1 MPPLKDSPI
10 RLARHM
16 GDRRLILWDIDGTLV
31 RWGPVGRLV
40 FDRAIRDVVGAD
52 PDGHGVSMGGKT
64 DPQIALEIMRTM
76 DVPDDEAERVLPS
89 VLSALERETA
99 DAFEEFRATGSAHA
113 GVADILAR
121 LAETPGVLQTVLTGN
136 IAPNMRVKLAVFG
149 LDEWLDLDVAAT
161 GSDSADRRVLVPIAM
176 ERVEIERGARY
187 EPDEVWVVGDTPRD
201 LECARVAGARCVLVA
216 TGRDDYG
223 TLAGLGADA
232 VFEDLSDVG
241 AVVSLLSPDLPLDT
255 G

>member
-1 MPPLKDSPI
+1 
-10 RLARHM
+10 M
-16 GDRRLILWDIDGTLV
+16 GERRLILWDIDGTLV

-40 FDRAIRDVVGAD
+40 FDRAVQDVVGID

-76 DVPDDEAERVLPS
+76 DVPDDVAERALPAVLA
-89 VLSALERETA
+89 ALERETA
-99 DAFEEFRATGSAHA
+99 DAFEEFRATGSAHP
-113 GVADILAR
+113 GVADVLAR

-149 LDEWLDLDVAAT
+149 LDTWLDLDIAAT
-161 GSDSADRRVLVPIAM
+161 GSDSADRRTLVPIAM
-176 ERVEIERGARY
+176 ERAEIERGTRY

-201 LECARVAGARCVLVA
+201 LECAHVAAARCALVA
-216 TGRDDYG
+216 TGRDDYEA
-223 TLAGLGADA
+223 LAGLGADA

-241 AVVSLLSPDLPLDT
+241 RVLSLLSPDIPE
-255 G
+255 GAG

>member
-1 MPPLKDSPI
+1 
-10 RLARHM
+10 M
-16 GDRRLILWDIDGTLV
+16 GERRLILWDIDGTLV

-40 FDRAIRDVVGAD
+40 FDRAVQDVVGID

-76 DVPDDEAERVLPS
+76 DVPDDVAERALPAVLA
-89 VLSALERETA
+89 ALERETA
-99 DAFEEFRATGSAHA
+99 DAFEEFRATGSAHP
-113 GVADILAR
+113 GVADVLAR

-149 LDEWLDLDVAAT
+149 LDTWLDLDIAAT
-161 GSDSADRRVLVPIAM
+161 GSDSADRRTLVPIAM
-176 ERVEIERGARY
+176 ERAEIERGTRY

-201 LECARVAGARCVLVA
+201 LECARVAAARCALVA
-216 TGRDDYG
+216 TGRDDYEA
-223 TLAGLGADA
+223 LAGLGADA

-241 AVVSLLSPDLPLDT
+241 RVLSLLSPDIPE
-255 G
+255 GAG